1 VREIADALP
10 VTRPAV
16 SQHLRV
22 LKDVR
27 LVTDRAEGTRRVYSL
42 SPEGLEEVRAFLE
55 RFWARA
61 LAGLKEA
68 AEE

>member
-1 VREIADALP
+1 VRELADALP

-27 LVTDRAEGTRRVYSL
+27 LVTDRPEGTRRVYRL
-42 SPEGLEEVRAFLE
+42 SPDGLEDVRAFLE